1 MSKTA
6 LSMDLPKVGDHL
18 KRIMSAT
25 YDCLYPI
32 YEPQDCV
39 VTCVNESHHW
49 YQVQF
54 KESGAKECYGLPII
68 DHSIIRPGA
77 LKTPVFCFENGMAYS
92 TIAQCAHDLGLD
104 PSSVASCVN
113 GRWNSCGGYHFAKV
127 L

>member
-6 LSMDLPKVGDHL
+6 LSMQLPKIGDHL

-25 YDCLYPI
+25 YDCLQPV
-32 YEPQDCV
+32 YEAQDCI
-39 VTCVNESHHW
+39 VTYVNEKHHW

-54 KESGAKECYGLPII
+54 KNTGHKECYGLPII
-68 DHSIIRPGA
+68 DHSIIEPGA

-92 TIAQCAHDLGLD
+92 TIAQCASDLGLD

-113 GRWNSCGGYHFAKV
+113 GRWYSCGGYHFAKV

>member
-1 MSKTA
+1 MAKVA
-6 LSMDLPKVGDHL
+6 LSMDLPKVGDRL
-18 KRIMSAT
+18 KRIMTAT
-25 YDCLYPI
+25 YDCLQPV
-32 YEPQDCV
+32 YEAQDCV
-39 VTCVNESHHW
+39 VTYVNEKHHW

-54 KESGAKECYGLPII
+54 KNTGNKECYGLPII
-68 DHSIIRPGA
+68 DHSIIRPGV

-113 GRWNSCGGYHFAKV
+113 ERWNSCGGYHFAKV